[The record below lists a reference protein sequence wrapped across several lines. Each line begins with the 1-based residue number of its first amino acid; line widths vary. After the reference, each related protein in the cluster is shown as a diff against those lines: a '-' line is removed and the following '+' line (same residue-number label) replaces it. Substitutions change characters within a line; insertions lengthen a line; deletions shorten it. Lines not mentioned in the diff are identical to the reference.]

1 MKHIHPLPLLWIIH
15 PASAGLCS
23 IRFPL
28 QRGGNHF
35 PLIIVYQ
42 WPSWQL
48 KLSVLLHWHE
58 YIQYSEVLV
67 SNPASPGCLTV
78 SCRQVMWHER
88 YRVILEDVTP
98 TRSCRSN
105 MHRQQTKRTNTNEG
119 AQCVTRS
126 ICRTMNCRANNMMII
141 QTENEPLMRIFRFVM
156 L

>member
-67 SNPASPGCLTV
+67 SNPASRGCLTA

-105 MHRQQTKRTNTNEG
+105 MHSSKRRELTLMKEHNVSPEVSAGRWTVGQQHEDNTNWE
-119 AQCVTRS
+119 
-126 ICRTMNCRANNMMII
+126 MN
-141 QTENEPLMRIFRFVM
+141 L
-156 L
+156 